1 MRVKPHFAVVGKI
14 IRIAPDVAA
23 IHLLG
28 EDGGRILSSAA
39 AAA

>member
-1 MRVKPHFAVVGKI
+1 M

-28 EDGGRILSSAA
+28 EDGGRILSGAA

>member
-1 MRVKPHFAVVGKI
+1 M

-23 IHLLG
+23 THLLG
-28 EDGGRILSSAA
+28 EDGGRILSGAA